1 MPPRRRANTGAVTR
15 AAVAGAITTILV
27 WAAKQFFQIDIPAN
41 VASAIT
47 VVITAGAAAI
57 GN

>member
-1 MPPRRRANTGAVTR
+1 MPPRRRGPSSAVTR
-15 AAVAGAITTILV
+15 AALAGAVTTILV
-27 WAAKQFFQIDIPAN
+27 WIAKQFFQIDIPAN

-57 GN
+57 GD